1 MATTIRAAVAMLVLL
16 LLSGCSDGNASPR
29 DPSSTWSPTGTMQT
43 PTSAAPDP
51 VEPQLPAAAKEASE
65 TGARAF
71 IAYYWDLINYAQ
83 VTGDVKALRS
93 VSGRTCDV
101 CTGLA
106 KDLRDLYRSGGRLE
120 GGANHVTITEAATLT
135 TQDKAAYGF
144 RLELDISH
152 EPQTIVHGDGSDEVR
167 NSGSNKFTAYIL
179 WVDNRAWRT
188 DALDLH

>member
-51 VEPQLPAAAKEASE
+51 VEPQLPAAAKEASKA
-65 TGARAF
+65 GARAF

-93 VSGRTCDV
+93 VSASTCSG
-101 CTGLA
+101 CRAGIRGIRKHYA
-106 KDLRDLYRSGGRLE
+106 SGGAIVGGINRVARLNLTE
-120 GGANHVTITEAATLT
+120 VTSASGIYAFQGDA
-135 TQDKAAYGF
+135 QVDHDA
-144 RLELDISH
+144 
-152 EPQTIVHGDGSDEVR
+152 QTIVAGDGSEDSR
-167 NSGSNKFTAYIL
+167 TSGTDMWTLYAL
-179 WVDNRAWRT
+179 WVDNSYWR
-188 DALDLH
+188 LDVMELK

>member
-65 TGARAF
+65 AGARAF

-93 VSGRTCDV
+93 VSGPHCNGCKAGIRGVRELYAEGGHIEGGGYSVHLVKVNQLKSTNPSHFAFE
-101 CTGLA
+101 A
-106 KDLRDLYRSGGRLE
+106 KLSATTDEQTVIAGDGTSTTNPVATSTVVVAVLWLDSQWRLE
-120 GGANHVTITEAATLT
+120 AMQV
-135 TQDKAAYGF
+135 
-144 RLELDISH
+144 S
-152 EPQTIVHGDGSDEVR
+152 
-167 NSGSNKFTAYIL
+167 
-179 WVDNRAWRT
+179 
-188 DALDLH
+188 